1 MLERLVRQCRPALLA
16 IADGLGT
23 SHVSKGDLRRL
34 QGDRPPAPADL
45 KQQMARCEQV
55 VRAFNIPIFKQ
66 DGVEAD
72 DLIASAVRSAE
83 KRGLKVVI
91 VAADKDSECSS

>member
-1 MLERLVRQCRPALLA
+1 MPTSAARDR
-16 IADGLGT
+16 DGLGT
-23 SHVSKGDLRRL
+23 SHVRKEIYDAYKAN
-34 QGDRPPAPADL
+34 RPPAPADL

-72 DLIASAVRSAE
+72 DLIASAVR
-83 KRGLKVVI
+83 KRREARFESGHRGRR
-91 VAADKDSECSS
+91 